1 MDGEQALVRHRVY
14 TTTTGSFIDS
24 VTSDLGDQLLVL

>member
-1 MDGEQALVRHRVY
+1 MDGEQALVRRQIS
-14 TTTTGSFIDS
+14 TTIGSFIDS